1 MFLLCSSFSN
11 RELSFF
17 FFRGYVFTA
26 PKRFLAGETESG
38 CLSLHNLEPPAH
50 VLLELLSPSSSG
62 AEDEVLARTSGVV
75 ETGKRKSFSSPSRFL
90 RSIEDLSCF
99 KIGRN
104 FFFEEDKNRE
114 DLIFFYFCV

>member
-1 MFLLCSSFSN
+1 M
-11 RELSFF
+11 
-17 FFRGYVFTA
+17 FTA

-75 ETGKRKSFSSPSRFL
+75 ETGKRKSFSPISSVDR
-90 RSIEDLSCF
+90 RSFSFQLEET
-99 KIGRN
+99 
-104 FFFEEDKNRE
+104 FFFQGE
-114 DLIFFYFCV
+114 

>member
-1 MFLLCSSFSN
+1 MFYYALVSPLIESS
-11 RELSFF
+11 LF

-50 VLLELLSPSSSG
+50 VFLELLSPSSSG

-75 ETGKRKSFSSPSRFL
+75 ETGKRKNFSFLSRFQSSFL
-90 RSIEDLSCF
+90 VSRLEDS
-99 KIGRN
+99 
-104 FFFEEDKNRE
+104 FFQEG
-114 DLIFFYFCV
+114 